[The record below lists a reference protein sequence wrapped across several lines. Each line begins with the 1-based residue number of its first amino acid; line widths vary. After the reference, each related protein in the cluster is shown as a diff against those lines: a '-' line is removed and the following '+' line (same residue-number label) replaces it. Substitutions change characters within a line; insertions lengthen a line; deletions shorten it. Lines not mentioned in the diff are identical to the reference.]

1 MSEAEENSENSP
13 EFSMLLVTRLS
24 GDVMVSTRSSLK
36 TLSDKRLH
44 LGAGVDTIWSD
55 KFTVI
60 ESLFGVPRS

>member
-24 GDVMVSTRSSLK
+24 GDVMVSMMSSLK

-55 KFTVI
+55 KFTII
-60 ESLFGVPRS
+60 ESLSGVPRS